1 MNLANPASNE
11 ALLDY
16 LTQSFVAHG
25 YDMKWLHREIAG
37 SAAYQRSWQPNETN
51 RLDNRNFSHAVI
63 RRLPAEVAYDALVQ
77 ATAAENKL
85 QAVRDDVRERAI
97 GVNSGKQY
105 GRKGSGDYVLTLFG
119 KPARATNCDCER
131 SNEPSL
137 LQTIFL
143 RNDQT
148 MLGLLDRND
157 GWLRQMAPPGGK
169 GLQQLQ
175 SGRDKA
181 AQQLA
186 RLEARRK
193 QLEEQDKAKEAEAM
207 ATQVDRAKERLAKV
221 EEQLKNEE
229 AANANSLASAAPEA
243 LVREAYLRTVG
254 RLPNDEEQGVARQY
268 LAESDSTVSGM
279 RDLLWALLNT
289 KEFIVN
295 R

>member
-1 MNLANPASNE
+1 
-11 ALLDY
+11 
-16 LTQSFVAHG
+16 
-25 YDMKWLHREIAG
+25 MKWLHREIAA

-51 RLDNRNFSHAVI
+51 RLDSRNFSHAVV

-85 QAVRDDVRERAI
+85 QAVRDDLRERAI
-97 GVNSGKQY
+97 GVSSGRQN
-105 GRKGSGDYVLTLFG
+105 GRKGGDYVLTLFG

-137 LQTIFL
+137 LQTIFM

-157 GWLRQMAPPGGK
+157 GWLRQMAPPSGK
-169 GLQQLQ
+169 ARQQLEA
-175 SGRDKA
+175 GRDKA

-193 QLEEQDKAKEAEAM
+193 QFEEQDKAKQAEAL
-207 ATQVDRAKERLAKV
+207 ADEIDRAKQRLAKA
-221 EEQLKNEE
+221 EEQLKNEA
-229 AANANSLASAAPEA
+229 AANANSLASAAPEE
-243 LVREAYLRTVG
+243 LVRDAYLRTVG
-254 RLPNDEEQGVARQY
+254 RLPNEEEQGVARQY